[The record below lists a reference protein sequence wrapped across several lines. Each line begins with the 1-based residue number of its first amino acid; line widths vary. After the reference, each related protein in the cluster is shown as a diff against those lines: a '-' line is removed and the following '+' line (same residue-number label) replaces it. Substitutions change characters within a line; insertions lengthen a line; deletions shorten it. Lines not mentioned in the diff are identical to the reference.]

1 VLPHLLP
8 LIEQNLKS
16 ADWEVQE
23 SGVLAVG
30 AIAHGCMYDLAP
42 HLPQVMGLLLQICSA
57 QKPLLRSISCWC
69 VSRYASWIVHD
80 ENAGKFLAPAL
91 GQLLTH
97 VLDRNKRVQEAAC
110 SAFATLEE
118 EARHKL
124 LPYLGEIVGK
134 IVEAYKFYQA
144 KNLLILYDAT
154 GTLAESVGEALDTPQ
169 YSQQLLPLI
178 FARLQAATDQDR
190 SLVALFECLTQ
201 LAHHMPKSFQPHC
214 AATLARC
221 VRIIKNSLDQ
231 YQQWKQVGE
240 MIDPPDRE
248 ILASAIDAVAG
259 MVAGMGETVLQCV
272 QQNEAQCGF
281 VQLLPM
287 TCAVDM
293 LQVKQASFALLGD
306 LAKSLPQGLPAA
318 LLGQLI
324 TACGDHLQ
332 HLAPAVANNASWAI
346 GEICIKAGPQAMSPY
361 VDHIAEALIQTLTN
375 SQGTRAHVLIQNTCI
390 TLGRLALVCAPQ
402 LGAKFPA
409 FARQWC
415 VVMMGARNDAE
426 KANAYQ
432 GLCLL
437 IQANSQV
444 MMDGANFFW
453 LLKSVAAFH
462 QDSPYAQP
470 PPPQLAEMIKQ
481 VLHGYKGS
489 HGASWS
495 QIWEQLT
502 VEEKQRLSQMYGL
515 Q

>member
-1 VLPHLLP
+1 
-8 LIEQNLKS
+8 
-16 ADWEVQE
+16 
-23 SGVLAVG
+23 
-30 AIAHGCMYDLAP
+30 
-42 HLPQVMGLLLQICSA
+42 
-57 QKPLLRSISCWC
+57 
-69 VSRYASWIVHD
+69 
-80 ENAGKFLAPAL
+80 
-91 GQLLTH
+91 
-97 VLDRNKRVQEAAC
+97 
-110 SAFATLEE
+110 
-118 EARHKL
+118 
-124 LPYLGEIVGK
+124 
-134 IVEAYKFYQA
+134 
-144 KNLLILYDAT
+144 
-154 GTLAESVGEALDTPQ
+154 
-169 YSQQLLPLI
+169 
-178 FARLQAATDQDR
+178 
-190 SLVALFECLTQ
+190 
-201 LAHHMPKSFQPHC
+201 
-214 AATLARC
+214 
-221 VRIIKNSLDQ
+221 
-231 YQQWKQVGE
+231 
-240 MIDPPDRE
+240 
-248 ILASAIDAVAG
+248 
-259 MVAGMGETVLQCV
+259 
-272 QQNEAQCGF
+272 
-281 VQLLPM
+281 
-287 TCAVDM
+287 
-293 LQVKQASFALLGD
+293 
-306 LAKSLPQGLPAA
+306 
-318 LLGQLI
+318 
-324 TACGDHLQ
+324 
-332 HLAPAVANNASWAI
+332 
-346 GEICIKAGPQAMSPY
+346 MSPY